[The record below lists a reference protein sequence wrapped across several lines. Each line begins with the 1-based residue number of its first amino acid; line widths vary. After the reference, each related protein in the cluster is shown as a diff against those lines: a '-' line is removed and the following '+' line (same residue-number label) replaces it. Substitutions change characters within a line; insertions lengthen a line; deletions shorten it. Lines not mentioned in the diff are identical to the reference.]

1 MADAG
6 SARVEIQP
14 SANRFNAHLKS
25 QEALLTC
32 QEVSINYGTL
42 TRWTQYVCRY
52 VSVRYDVT
60 FFWPM
65 LGIGCPFLRSL
76 QQYALATSLWLRD
89 SKPAQFHVF
98 DKGET
103 SFSSSRS
110 FSKGSRLNFE
120 ESNWQKSCFH
130 SGYMSW

>member
-60 FFWPM
+60 FF
-65 LGIGCPFLRSL
+65 S
-76 QQYALATSLWLRD
+76 ADARD
-89 SKPAQFHVF
+89 WMPLPQ
-98 DKGET
+98 E
-103 SFSSSRS
+103 SSAIRTCYFAMAS
-110 FSKGSRLNFE
+110 
-120 ESNWQKSCFH
+120 
-130 SGYMSW
+130 